1 MDVDDF
7 DDVSG
12 YIDDS
17 ETLPVEGMS
26 AFARQLRFSEE
37 GIAAAAEIVS
47 LIVASDGADV
57 DEGRR
62 SNASINN
69 DGESISNLTEN
80 NIAEGIRSSTNE
92 SIISTLQ
99 GGASGAGTVGGG
111 GSGNGG
117 ANASN
122 ANEPETPIEVYA
134 RVRPLN
140 SEERGRG
147 ASGVSTLR
155 IEDDRTVITTA
166 PPVSLFFPR
175 CCVRGLH

>member
-12 YIDDS
+12 YIDDAD
-17 ETLPVEGMS
+17 TLPVEGIS

-47 LIVASDGADV
+47 LIGASDGGEEV
-57 DEGRR
+57 VN
-62 SNASINN
+62 SSVNI
-69 DGESISNLTEN
+69 DGEVIAAAILTEENNNNNNVGGSNPITNEEAIISN
-80 NIAEGIRSSTNE
+80 NE
-92 SIISTLQ
+92 S
-99 GGASGAGTVGGG
+99 GGG
-111 GSGNGG
+111 GGGGGG

-122 ANEPETPIEVYA
+122 TNEPETPIEVYA

-140 SEERGRG
+140 TEERARG

-155 IEDDRTVITTA
+155 IADERTVITTA
-166 PPVSLFFPR
+166 PPVSYLLLQLQHR
-175 CCVRGLH
+175 VD